1 MDKFMFRSVS
11 IAGAFWLFAAPV
23 AHAYEIKVKTPDTA
37 FSGKLLPD
45 IVGLSAQ
52 DDAAKVG
59 GVFENYLKDFQ
70 GVKPQA
76 VQRKFGNTG
85 ITYVTSMTFDATA
98 GGDRGAESI
107 TALFS
112 TPASGNF
119 AYYITRN
126 LGFPAD
132 RQPTQS
138 EMIQRVIGKYGDPT
152 AIGDGRLYYFY
163 KGGKVVSVKQKY
175 TAATAVDAINAPIS
189 PKAAIALSDAGGRG
203 SCVAV
208 LKHVQAAPDKS
219 LDKLVDDAKG
229 ANCDGL
235 VDVVLTPVP
244 STDRVQKA
252 TFTLID
258 FKRIVG
264 AAKIDADAI
273 VASQNEPQKTST
285 GNTPRL

>member
-1 MDKFMFRSVS
+1 MSRS
-11 IAGAFWLFAAPV
+11 IALAAVVLLPLASAAFG
-23 AHAYEIKVKTPDTA
+23 YEIKAKTPDTA
-37 FSGKLLPD
+37 FSGKLIPD
-45 IVGLSAQ
+45 IIGLSTQ

-59 GVFENYLKDFQ
+59 GVFESYLKDFP
-70 GVKPQA
+70 GVRPQA
-76 VQRKFGNTG
+76 VQRKFGGTNVA
-85 ITYVTSMTFDATA
+85 YVTSMTFNAPASFDH
-98 GGDRGAESI
+98 GAESI
-107 TALFS
+107 TTLFS

-119 AYYITRN
+119 VYYVTRD
-126 LGFPAD
+126 LGFLAD

-138 EMIQRVIGKYGDPT
+138 EMIQRIIGKYGDPT

-175 TAATAVDAINAPIS
+175 TSDTAVDAINAPIS

-219 LDKLVDDAKG
+219 LDKLVDDSRT

-235 VDVVLTPVP
+235 VDVLLTAGASP
-244 STDRVQKA
+244 DRVGKA

-258 FKRIVG
+258 FKRIVS
-264 AAKIDADAI
+264 AAKIDADAL
-273 VASQNEPQKTST
+273 AAEKNEPQKESS
-285 GNTPRL
+285 GSAPKL